1 MQYMQY
7 DIPELYAIGLRWA
20 NLNYEINRW
29 GTMGKDEKSIKQ
41 RVGKRWRE
49 SVDKIKE
56 YEIIGG
62 RKKTIEN
69 LYRQL
74 RSVWTIASTR
84 KREN

>member
-1 MQYMQY
+1 
-7 DIPELYAIGLRWA
+7 
-20 NLNYEINRW
+20 
-29 GTMGKDEKSIKQ
+29 MGKDEKSIKQ